1 MKQRKHFIFDVTT
14 GSREHP
20 DLTHISVMEHANNP
34 EPAIGRLPFLKGRK
48 PHLWYAFLRT
58 FRPVWITSDL
68 VVVTRYQDVE
78 EILRR
83 HDDFDV
89 PYVRRV
95 SVVTNN
101 GQFFLGMRNSPRY
114 ESDIA
119 QMRLAMRRDDLE
131 HRIRPLL
138 LNAARQAVVE
148 SAGEVDLVADLARL
162 LPARLMI
169 EYLGLSGLEERQLSD
184 WAHSLFHYLFV
195 PGISADKERQ
205 AIQDATLFR
214 AYLDGLIEQRL
225 KTRQLDD
232 DVIGR
237 LLSLHLSGQPNLS
250 VESIRNNLMGI
261 IVGAITPT
269 AKSIALALDFLLD
282 HPEALA
288 LAQGAALDEDLPRLN
303 SVIREALRHNPFA
316 PGIYRVAR
324 HDVTIRTGAWRST
337 KIKAGQ
343 RVLAVTQS
351 AMWDRRVVK
360 RPGKFEPS
368 RPAHVYLDYGLG
380 LHACFGQYIN
390 DIQMAAIVLPL
401 LQQPGLRRAPGELL
415 QSDEAFPLH
424 MRLEFNT

>member
-1 MKQRKHFIFDVTT
+1 MQF
-14 GSREHP
+14 
-20 DLTHISVMEHANNP
+20 SVLEHASKS
-34 EPAIGRLPFLKGRK
+34 EPVAGRLSFMKGRRAN
-48 PHLWYAFLRT
+48 LWYALLRN
-58 FRPVWITSDL
+58 FRPAWVKPDL
-68 VVVTRYQDVE
+68 VVITRYQDVA

-131 HRIRPLL
+131 HRIRPFLL
-138 LNAARQAVVE
+138 KEARHAIDE
-148 SAGEVDLVADLARL
+148 AAGEVDFVADVARL

-169 EYLGLSGLEERQLSD
+169 KYLGLGTLEAQQLSD

-195 PGISADKERQ
+195 PGIPADKERQ
-205 AIQDATLFR
+205 SIQDATMFR

-225 KTRQLDD
+225 KNRQLDD

-269 AKSIALALDFLLD
+269 SKSMVLALDYLLD
-282 HPEALA
+282 NPEALA

-303 SVIREALRHNPFA
+303 SIIREALRHNPFA

-324 HDVTIRTGAWRST
+324 HDVTIRAGAWRST

-360 RPGKFEPS
+360 RPGQFDPN

-390 DIQMAAIVLPL
+390 DIQMAAIMLPL
-401 LQQPGLRRAPGELL
+401 LQQPELRRAPGERL

-424 MRLEFNT
+424 LRLEFEGHN

>member
-1 MKQRKHFIFDVTT
+1 M
-14 GSREHP
+14 
-20 DLTHISVMEHANNP
+20 THISVLEHASTS
-34 EPAIGRLPFLKGRK
+34 EPAAGRLSFMKGRRA
-48 PHLWYAFLRT
+48 HLWYAFLRT
-58 FRPVWITSDL
+58 FRPAWVKPDL
-68 VVVTRYQDVE
+68 VVITRYQDVE

-131 HRIRPLL
+131 HRIRPFLL
-138 LNAARQAVVE
+138 KEARHTIAE
-148 SAGEVDLVADLARL
+148 AAGEVDFVADVARL

-169 EYLGLSGLEERQLSD
+169 QYLGLGTLEAQQLSD

-205 AIQDATLFR
+205 SIQDATMFR

-225 KTRQLDD
+225 KNRQLDD

-261 IVGAITPT
+261 IVGAVTPT
-269 AKSIALALDFLLD
+269 SKSMVLALDYLLD
-282 HPEALA
+282 NPEALA
-288 LAQGAALDEDLPRLN
+288 LAQGAALDEDLSRLN
-303 SVIREALRHNPFA
+303 NIIREALRHNPFA

-360 RPGKFEPS
+360 RPGQFEPN

-390 DIQMAAIVLPL
+390 DIQMAAIMLPL
-401 LQQPGLRRAPGELL
+401 LQQPGLRRAPGEFL
-415 QSDEAFPLH
+415 QSDEAFPVH
-424 MRLEFNT
+424 MRLEFEGRS

>member
-1 MKQRKHFIFDVTT
+1 MFDVTAR
-14 GSREHP
+14 SREHP
-20 DLTHISVMEHANNP
+20 DLTHISTLEHVTKQRP
-34 EPAIGRLPFLKGRK
+34 SVGHLPVLRGHNS
-48 PHLWYAFLRT
+48 HLWYAFLRT
-58 FRPVWITSDL
+58 FRPAWVTNDL

-131 HRIRPLL
+131 HRIRPFLL
-138 LNAARQAVVE
+138 SYARQTVAE
-148 SAGEVDLVADLARL
+148 SGGEIDLVTDLARL
-162 LPARLMI
+162 LPAQLMVD
-169 EYLGLSGLEERQLSD
+169 YLGLGDLEAQQLSD

-195 PGISADKERQ
+195 PGISPDKERQ

-214 AYLDGLIEQRL
+214 AHLDGYIEHRL

-269 AKSIALALDFLLD
+269 AKSLVLAFDFLLD
-282 HPEALA
+282 NPEALA

-303 SVIREALRHNPFA
+303 NILREALRHNPFA

-324 HDVTIRTGAWRST
+324 HDLTIRTGAWRST
-337 KIKAGQ
+337 HIKAGQ

-360 RPGKFEPS
+360 RPGRFDPN

-390 DIQMAAIVLPL
+390 DVQMAAILLPL
-401 LQQPGLRRAPGELL
+401 LQQSGLRRAPGERL

-424 MRLEFNT
+424 LRLEFEGHS